1 MVRGNGEVA
10 RSCVVIPPAPGA
22 TTRLKAAGRSLP
34 LNLTLSS
41 PAAVNKWA
49 KINHKLSTILT
60 SPSLCFVLMSQPTF
74 CVGPASVESWH
85 SGTTSR
91 LSQQLLLI
99 VFYVL
104 LEVFLHRGLVNEFL
118 LAFGIRTA
126 ERPFARMSSDVLI
139 EDGFLPEALGALRTH
154 VRLFTCVYPDVL
166 IQDRFLT
173 ERLREQNQIY
183 PSTLDSL
190 TEKFT
195 FTQKSFKLDG

>member
-1 MVRGNGEVA
+1 
-10 RSCVVIPPAPGA
+10 
-22 TTRLKAAGRSLP
+22 
-34 LNLTLSS
+34 
-41 PAAVNKWA
+41 
-49 KINHKLSTILT
+49 
-60 SPSLCFVLMSQPTF
+60 MSQPTF

-91 LSQQLLLI
+91 LSPQLLLVI
-99 VFYVL
+99 FYVL

-126 ERPFARMSSDVLI
+126 ERPLARMSSDVLV

-173 ERLREQNQIY
+173 ERLKQENH
-183 PSTLDSL
+183 SSL
-190 TEKFT
+190 IH
-195 FTQKSFKLDG
+195 